1 MADIE
6 EPRFNSLAERIAAL
20 NAQKN
25 FTSPSGKRAPPP
37 PPPNRPPRV
46 PSQTTTQAASPPLNG
61 NSQVTTPAIPARP
74 AKKAPPALPQRS
86 NTDTENDLPSL
97 PQRSSAAPPL
107 PRRDSEQTSPALPAR
122 RPSTQSLTVA
132 GRRNSNESVRSH
144 VSSMS
149 SLSLN
154 QTTGRKLPPPLAQ
167 ANLPPLP
174 PSRRE
179 REKSLANDIE
189 EARTANTAKVVK
201 APLLPKRSM
210 PALPQTDNAR
220 PSLPPRLPSRPA
232 RSPGLNGAEEPAPA
246 LPTRRLP
253 PPPAKFIRTIPEVS
267 GNNAGGTP
275 ADPSNAAPPPIPVA
289 SRPSAAQIDAV
300 VSQGATQQTAS
311 CLICRDFSGPDSVA
325 AQYPSSVIDR
335 NDPIGHLAH
344 VLCSPFSSL
353 TDKARAIFTW
363 LHHNIDYDAEGF
375 FSGCIARGTASDTV
389 FSGRAVCEG
398 YARVYEA
405 IAKRAGLEC
414 IVVGGHGKGY
424 GFAPVK
430 EGQPPPPRNA
440 SGHAWNA
447 VRIDGGKWKL
457 LDSCWGAGHLS
468 GNAYKRSFSPHEF
481 TSSNEVFGMKHFP
494 EDSRH
499 FFREDGRIPTW
510 EEYVLGPTKGE
521 RAGWSSN
528 AIDEGICEWNSSPA
542 EKKIPAY
549 SGEIVRFQFAKLCEH
564 WTSERNG
571 QGKPKLLAMLIH
583 GVQGKETDYVPLDC
597 DGFWWWCDIAGRDL
611 GKPGET
617 VQLIGF
623 NTLGGEDARGV
634 TKAEFLSR
642 KGKWGSMSW
651 SVFVT
656 WDLV

>member
-20 NAQKN
+20 NTQKN
-25 FTSPSGKRAPPP
+25 FSSPSGKRPPPP

-46 PSQTTTQAASPPLNG
+46 PSQTTTQATSPPLNG
-61 NSQVTTPAIPARP
+61 NSQVTTPSIPTQP
-74 AKKAPPALPQRS
+74 VKKAPPALPKRS
-86 NTDTENDLPSL
+86 NTDVGNESPSL
-97 PQRSSAAPPL
+97 PKRGLEPPL
-107 PRRDSEQTSPALPAR
+107 PRRDSGQTSPALPSR

-132 GRRNSNESVRSH
+132 GRRNSNDSVKSH
-144 VSSMS
+144 VSAMS

-154 QTTGRKLPPPLAQ
+154 QAPGSTVRKLPPPLEQ

-179 REKSLANDIE
+179 REGSMAIE
-189 EARTANTAKVVK
+189 SEGARTASTAKIVK

-210 PALPQTDNAR
+210 PAQPQTDNAR

-232 RSPGLNGAEEPAPA
+232 RPPGLNGAEEPAPA

-267 GNNAGGTP
+267 GYNAGGTP
-275 ADPSNAAPPPIPVA
+275 ADPSNAVPPPIPVA
-289 SRPSAAQIDAV
+289 SRPSASQIDAV
-300 VSQGATQQTAS
+300 ASKSQQAAS

-335 NDPIGHLAH
+335 HDPIGYLAH
-344 VLCSPFSSL
+344 VLCSPFSSP
-353 TDKARAIFTW
+353 TDKARAVFTW

-375 FSGCIARGTASDTV
+375 FTGHMARGTASDTI

-405 IAKRAGLEC
+405 IVKRAGLEC

-430 EGQPPPPRNA
+430 DGQPPPPRNA

-468 GNAYKRSFSPHEF
+468 GDAYKRSFSAQHF
-481 TSSNEVFGMKHFP
+481 TNSNEMFGMSHFP
-494 EDSRH
+494 EDSRY

-510 EEYVLGPTKGE
+510 EEYVLGPTRGE

-542 EKKIPAY
+542 EKHIPVY
-549 SGEIVRFQFAKLCEH
+549 SGEMVRFQFAKLCEH

-571 QGKPKLLAMLIH
+571 KGKPKPLVMLIH
-583 GVQGKETDYVPLDC
+583 GTRGKDNDYVPLEC
-597 DGFWWWCDIAGRDL
+597 DGYWWWCDI
-611 GKPGET
+611 P
-617 VQLIGF
+617 
-623 NTLGGEDARGV
+623 ARY
-634 TKAEFLSR
+634 
-642 KGKWGSMSW
+642 
-651 SVFVT
+651 VFPQGLMRT
-656 WDLV
+656 SSKSI